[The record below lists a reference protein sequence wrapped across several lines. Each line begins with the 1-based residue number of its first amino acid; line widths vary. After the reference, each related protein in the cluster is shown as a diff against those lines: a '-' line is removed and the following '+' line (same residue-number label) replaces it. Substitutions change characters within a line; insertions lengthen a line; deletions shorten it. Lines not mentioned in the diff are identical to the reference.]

1 LVAGGS
7 CLLGS
12 LNLAEFVKNP
22 FTNNATLDFDALESA
37 TKIAI
42 IALNEVLME
51 GLSLHPLAI
60 QRESVAKWRPIGL
73 GTFGLSDALIK
84 LGITYGSEKSIA
96 VVDEIFRSMAF
107 TSVITSLQLAKEN
120 SAFPECNAESIIN
133 SNFIKNL
140 QLSEGIIED
149 IRTYGL
155 YNSQLLTCPPTGT
168 TATMLS
174 VSTGVEPNFAFSFNR
189 RTVSLNKEETVYKV
203 DADIVTQYKQVTGN
217 SELPEYFVASQD
229 INPINRI
236 KVQAAMQKYID
247 ASISSTIN
255 LSENSTVEDIY
266 NIYVEAWKHGLK
278 GVTVW
283 RDNCQR
289 QGILTTKEEEK
300 KEESIP
306 VLKRGDIVK
315 AGNDCIGLKRTL
327 TTGCGSL
334 HCTAYFEPNT
344 GDLRECYLS
353 KGSTGGC
360 QNFMIS
366 LSRMISLS
374 ARGGIKVEDILDQ
387 LKSCGVCPSY
397 AVRSA
402 TKRDTSK
409 GSCCPVAVGE
419 ALKEM
424 SEEMKTL
431 VNTNQTST
439 IEIKQ
444 NDDKSEGAE
453 CPNCHEMTLVHVGG
467 CTSCTSCG
475 FSHCS

>member
-1 LVAGGS
+1 
-7 CLLGS
+7 
-12 LNLAEFVKNP
+12 
-22 FTNNATLDFDALESA
+22 
-37 TKIAI
+37 
-42 IALNEVLME
+42 
-51 GLSLHPLAI
+51 
-60 QRESVAKWRPIGL
+60 
-73 GTFGLSDALIK
+73 
-84 LGITYGSEKSIA
+84 
-96 VVDEIFRSMAF
+96 
-107 TSVITSLQLAKEN
+107 
-120 SAFPECNAESIIN
+120 
-133 SNFIKNL
+133 
-140 QLSEGIIED
+140 
-149 IRTYGL
+149 
-155 YNSQLLTCPPTGT
+155 
-168 TATMLS
+168 
-174 VSTGVEPNFAFSFNR
+174 
-189 RTVSLNKEETVYKV
+189 
-203 DADIVTQYKQVTGN
+203 
-217 SELPEYFVASQD
+217 
-229 INPINRI
+229 
-236 KVQAAMQKYID
+236 MQKYID